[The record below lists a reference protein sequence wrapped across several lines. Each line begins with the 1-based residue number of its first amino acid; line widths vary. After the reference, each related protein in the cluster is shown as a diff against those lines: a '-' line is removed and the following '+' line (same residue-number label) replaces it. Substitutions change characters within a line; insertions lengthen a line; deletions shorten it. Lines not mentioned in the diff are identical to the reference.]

1 MEHRTRTTTVAEETG
16 VEGIETEDA
25 AKADLVIAT
34 PVEVTGVAVVVL
46 MDQLLHCRP
55 RRSDVV
61 ETSLRIDGIE
71 IAMEAGVG
79 KEERGT
85 SDNE

>member
-25 AKADLVIAT
+25 ARADLVIAT
-34 PVEVTGVAVVVL
+34 PVVL
-46 MDQLLHCRP
+46 MDQVPHCRP